1 MANSNLKAA
10 NAINGETQGYEGVE
24 HKTRILVVDGHAA
37 VRHELVQL
45 IGRESDL
52 EVCNETESSAQTL
65 EAVKKGQVDLAVI
78 DISLES
84 TTGIQL
90 AERIKLEC
98 PTLPVLMLS
107 MQDESSRVNHA
118 LRTGTAKHVLSEQAT
133 DQFIGAVHY
142 IQSLLRSR
150 VFGFTVF
157 VKVERSETDD

>member
-1 MANSNLKAA
+1 MTNSNLKAA
-10 NAINGETQGYEGVE
+10 KATNGETQGYDDAE
-24 HKTRILVVDGHAA
+24 HKTRILVVDGHPT
-37 VRHELVQL
+37 VRHELVEL
-45 IGRESDL
+45 ISRESDL
-52 EVCNETESSAQTL
+52 EVCEETKSSAQTL
-65 EAVKKGQVDLAVI
+65 EAVKRGQVDLAVV

-84 TTGIQL
+84 RTAVQL

-107 MQDESSRVNHA
+107 MQDESSRVDHA
-118 LRTGTAKHVLSEQAT
+118 LRRGAAKHVLNEQAT

>member
-10 NAINGETQGYEGVE
+10 NAVNGETQGYETVE
-24 HKTRILVVDGHAA
+24 NKTRILVVDGHPI

-45 IGRESDL
+45 ISRESDL
-52 EVCNETESSAQTL
+52 EVCIETESSAQTL
-65 EAVKKGQVDLAVI
+65 DAVKKRQVDVVVV

-84 TTGIQL
+84 RTAVQL

-107 MQDESSRVNHA
+107 MQDESSCVDDA
-118 LRTGTAKHVLSEQAT
+118 LKTRPAKHVLTKQAT
-133 DQFIGAVHY
+133 DQVIGAVHY
-142 IQSLLRSR
+142 IQSLLESR

-157 VKVERSETDD
+157 VKLAKE

>member
-10 NAINGETQGYEGVE
+10 KAINGETQGYETVE
-24 HKTRILVVDGHAA
+24 HKTRILVVDGHPI

-45 IGRESDL
+45 ISRESDL
-52 EVCNETESSAQTL
+52 EVCVETENSAQTL
-65 EAVKKGQVDLAVI
+65 DAVKKRQVDLAVV

-84 TTGIQL
+84 RTAVQL

-107 MQDESSRVNHA
+107 MQDESSCVDDA
-118 LRTGTAKHVLSEQAT
+118 LKTRPAKHVLSEQAT
-133 DQFIGAVHY
+133 DQIIGAVHY

-157 VKVERSETDD
+157 VKLAKE